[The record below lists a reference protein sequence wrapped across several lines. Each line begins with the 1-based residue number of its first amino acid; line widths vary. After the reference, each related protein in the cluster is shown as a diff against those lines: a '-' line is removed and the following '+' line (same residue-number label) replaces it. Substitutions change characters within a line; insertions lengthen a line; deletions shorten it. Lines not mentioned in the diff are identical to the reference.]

1 MDSQYQKWSRKALVR
16 ILPNAI
22 FDFRRTPPTHHTKKY
37 QGGLTGSH
45 TKLRY
50 GTLITYR
57 PSGMKFHLLQLS
69 LMLLQL
75 SLMLY
80 VQ

>member
-1 MDSQYQKWSRKALVR
+1 MESPYQKWSRKPLVR
-16 ILPNAI
+16 LWSCAI
-22 FDFRRTPPTHHTKKY
+22 FDFCPTPPTHHTKKY
-37 QGGLTGSH
+37 QGVLTGSH

-57 PSGMKFHLLQLS
+57 PSGMKFYLIGL
-69 LMLLQL
+69 LLQL

>member
-1 MDSQYQKWSRKALVR
+1 MDYPYQKWSRKALVR
-16 ILPNAI
+16 LLPYAI

-37 QGGLTGSH
+37 QGVLTGSH

-57 PSGMKFHLLQLS
+57 PSGIKFHHIGL
-69 LMLLQL
+69 LLQL